1 MRFTTRYYILAD
13 DGTIRRLARA
23 MFFAI
28 LEQKTPVPFV
38 ELHGQRVRLAT
49 IQVQLLGRR
58 PVAVADAS
66 FGYITF
72 DADGYFDSTEWDNAA
87 RTTIEAWR
95 SPGRPKS
102 QSLLDGRDRF
112 AARRRQHEHTWQPD
126 DELRRRLFA
135 TATGNA

>member
-1 MRFTTRYYILAD
+1 MRIAPRYYLLAA

-23 MFFAI
+23 KFFAI
-28 LEQKTPVPFV
+28 VMQQAAAPFA

-49 IQVQLLGRR
+49 LQVQLHGRR
-58 PVAVADAS
+58 PVAVKDAS

-72 DADGYFDSTEWDNAA
+72 DANGYFDDTEWDSAA

-102 QSLLDGRDRF
+102 ESLLDGRDRF
-112 AARRRQHEHTWQPD
+112 AARRRQYEHTWQPD

>member
-1 MRFTTRYYILAD
+1 MRTAPRYYVLAD

-23 MFFAI
+23 KFFAI
-28 LEQKTPVPFV
+28 LEQKTAAPFA
-38 ELHGQRVRLAT
+38 ELHGHRVRLAT
-49 IQVQLLGRR
+49 IQVELDGRR
-58 PVAVADAS
+58 PVAVRGAS
-66 FGYITF
+66 FNYITF
-72 DADGYFDSTEWDNAA
+72 DADGYFDSSEWDNAT
-87 RTTIEAWR
+87 RTTIEAWK
-95 SPGRPKS
+95 SPTRPTS